1 MAIEHPFP
9 RSGRPASTSDAGDA
23 VARARGGEVDAFG
36 EVVREHGGRVYALC
50 LRMCGNRERARE
62 LAHDA
67 LVRAWERMDSFRG
80 DAAFST
86 WLHRLTVN
94 VVLEATRAERRRE
107 ARVTTADEPEVLEGV
122 PDGRGDV
129 HARMDLE
136 RAIAS
141 LPPSARTV
149 FVLHAVEGYRH
160 EEIAAQM
167 QLAEGTVRA
176 HLHRARQLL
185 MKVLRP

>member
-1 MAIEHPFP
+1 MLRAAQ
-9 RSGRPASTSDAGDA
+9 PASIGDA
-23 VARARGGEVDAFG
+23 DEALARARAGEVDAFG
-36 EVVREHGGRVYALC
+36 DVVREHGGRVYALC
-50 LRMCGNRERARE
+50 LRMCGDRVRARE

-67 LVRAWERMDSFRG
+67 LVRAWERLGSYRG
-80 DAAFST
+80 EAAFAT

-107 ARVTTADEPEVLEGV
+107 SRVAPADDADSLDQVAGAS
-122 PDGRGDV
+122 GDV
-129 HARMDLE
+129 HDRMDLE
-136 RAIAS
+136 RAIAT
-141 LPPSARTV
+141 LPTNARMV

-160 EEIAAQM
+160 DEIAARM

-185 MKVLRP
+185 MKVLTR